1 MMWQDTPY
9 TIPLVAA
16 SAVSII
22 LGLHILLRYHWFG
35 NKVGA
40 VAIFANTEWILAYSM
55 ELASASLPV
64 MIFWDK
70 IQVIADIVL
79 RTAWLVYT
87 IYYTGHE
94 RWLHRYT
101 LAALLVVPFITS
113 VLALTNEVHGLIWT
127 SHFLIT
133 DGPFFTLDETYGHW
147 FWFYIVYAFMLFL
160 SGCVLLVQIL
170 VRSHRPYR
178 LQSGALLF
186 GAAVPM
192 AAAGLVLS
200 GLNPF
205 PYLNMIPAALVVTN
219 FTVALSIIYFWL
231 GDIVPLAR
239 ETVIDSIH
247 DSVIILDT
255 ENRIVDANPSAQ
267 TLMGTSEFIGKSIW
281 KVWPEWSNQGE
292 LVISGDT
299 DEEIVLDYKHHIYD
313 VEISPL
319 SDWLDRPIGQ
329 AVVLRDITDRKRVEK
344 AEKYRLLAE
353 NVRDVIWTSDL
364 NLHFT
369 YMSPSVK
376 HLRGYTAEEVMT
388 QSLDE
393 VLTPSS
399 LDVALK
405 TLQEELTKMSMD
417 REDITRSL
425 TLELEHTCKDGSTVW
440 AEVKMTGL
448 RDANGLITG
457 ILGVS
462 RDITERKKA
471 EDRIKASLEEKEV
484 LLREIHH
491 RVKNNIQVIS
501 SLLRLQSHYIK
512 DKKYK
517 EMLKESQNRIKSMA
531 LVHEKLYQSESLAS
545 INFKDYIETLVRTL
559 FRAYRT
565 STDRIDLNLEVEDVS
580 LDIDTAIPC
589 GLIINE
595 LVSNA
600 LEHAFPD
607 SREGEITISLHPV
620 NSFIELAVSDN
631 GVGLPEGFDFRTTE
645 TLGLHLVTLL
655 AENQLEGEINVD
667 QSRGTSF
674 RIRFKKVKQ

>member
-16 SAVSII
+16 SALSII

-40 VAIFANTEWILAYSM
+40 VAIFANTGWILGYSL

-70 IQVIADIVL
+70 MQFIAIIVL
-79 RTAWLVYT
+79 PTVWLVFT

-101 LAALLVVPFITS
+101 LAALFVVPFITS
-113 VLALTNEVHGLIWT
+113 VLALTNEVHGLIWR
-127 SHFLIT
+127 SYSLIT
-133 DGPFFTLDETYGHW
+133 DGPFFILDETYGHF
-147 FWFYIVYAFMLFL
+147 FWFYTAYASMLFL

-170 VRSHRPYR
+170 VRSHRSYR

-186 GAAVPM
+186 GAAAPV

-205 PYLNMIPAALVVTN
+205 PYLNLIPVALVVTN
-219 FTVALSIIYFWL
+219 LTVALSIIYFWL
-231 GDIVPLAR
+231 GEIMPLAR
-239 ETVIDSIH
+239 ETIIDSIH
-247 DSVIILDT
+247 DSVIILDP

-267 TLMGTSEFIGKSIW
+267 TFIGSEFIGKSIET
-281 KVWPEWSNQGE
+281 VWPEWSNQVE
-292 LVISGDT
+292 PVICGDA
-299 DEEIVLDYKHHIYD
+299 DEEIVLDHKQRIYD

-319 SDWLDRPIGQ
+319 SDWHDRPRGQ

-364 NLHFT
+364 NLRFT

-405 TLQEELTKMSMD
+405 TLQEELTKVNQD
-417 REDITRSL
+417 QEGIARSL

-448 RDANGLITG
+448 RDANGSITG

-491 RVKNNIQVIS
+491 RVKNNIQIIS
-501 SLLRLQSHYIK
+501 SLLRLQSQYIK

-531 LVHEKLYQSESLAS
+531 LIHEKLYQSESLAS
-545 INFKDYIETLVRTL
+545 INFKDYIETLVHTL

-580 LDIDTAIPC
+580 LDVDTAIPC

-600 LEHAFPD
+600 LEHAFPGG
-607 SREGEITISLHPV
+607 REGEITIALHPV
-620 NSFIELAVSDN
+620 NGVIELVVSDN
-631 GVGLPEGFDFRTTE
+631 GVGLPEDFDFQTTE
-645 TLGLHLVTLL
+645 TLGLHLVRLL

-667 QSRGTSF
+667 QGRGISF